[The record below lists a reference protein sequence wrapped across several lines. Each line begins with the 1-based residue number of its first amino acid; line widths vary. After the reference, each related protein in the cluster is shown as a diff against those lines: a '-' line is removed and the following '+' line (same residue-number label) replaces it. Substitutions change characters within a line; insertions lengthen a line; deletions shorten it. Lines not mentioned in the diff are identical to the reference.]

1 MKNAFKI
8 LFSSFLLLC
17 SCQSGSGTKT
27 LIQYTEEPGYSVPTH
42 YSIGTLHFREEKV
55 EEEFGLLPPY
65 HFVNE
70 KSYLAVSFY
79 NGQGEKIDQF
89 SWEEGEKVLFG

>member
-27 LIQYTEEPGYSVPTH
+27 LIQYTEEPGYSVRTH
-42 YSIGTLHFREEKV
+42 YSIGTLPFREEK
-55 EEEFGLLPPY
+55 
-65 HFVNE
+65 
-70 KSYLAVSFY
+70 
-79 NGQGEKIDQF
+79 
-89 SWEEGEKVLFG
+89 

>member
-27 LIQYTEEPGYSVPTH
+27 LIPYTEEPGYSVRTH
-42 YSIGTLHFREEKV
+42 YSIGTLPF
-55 EEEFGLLPPY
+55 
-65 HFVNE
+65 
-70 KSYLAVSFY
+70 
-79 NGQGEKIDQF
+79 
-89 SWEEGEKVLFG
+89 